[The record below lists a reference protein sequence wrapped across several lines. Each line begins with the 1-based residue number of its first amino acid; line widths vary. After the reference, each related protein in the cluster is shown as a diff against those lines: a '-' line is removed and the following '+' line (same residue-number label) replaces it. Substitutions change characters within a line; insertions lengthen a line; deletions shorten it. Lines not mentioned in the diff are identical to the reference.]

1 MTMRRLRLILGLSAL
16 SLLAACQPVTDQ
28 GLTLPTPITAGPTV
42 ETTTLT
48 PTSAPTGIPSPQ
60 PVTPLPAAPTL
71 SPSPQPP
78 TPSPQPSTPAA
89 QSLSVAYVELGDTLN
104 VRSGPG
110 VDYDVVA
117 ELPPDATG
125 LSSDD
130 SLESLITGSTWI
142 WVEGDGVAGWVNS
155 RYLTTAVNEADFCDD
170 PVVETILAD
179 LETAIATRD
188 GALLA
193 GLVHPERGL
202 RLRHAWWNNEVFVP
216 GDETAGLFDSDT
228 VYDWGEAGGSG
239 LPLTGPFSEMLLPLL
254 DQDMLPA
261 TERAC
266 NEILHGPTA
275 GMVILPEAYQPV
287 PFVSLLRPAPGDVAF
302 DWGSWAVGV
311 ERWDG
316 ATYLSFLV
324 HYAYEI

>member
-1 MTMRRLRLILGLSAL
+1 MTMRRRLSILALLAL
-16 SLLAACQPVTDQ
+16 SLLAGCQPAADQ
-28 GLTLPTPITAGPTV
+28 GLTLPTPITAGQTV
-42 ETTTLT
+42 ETAE
-48 PTSAPTGIPSPQ
+48 PAPT
-60 PVTPLPAAPTL
+60 AAPTAL
-71 SPSPQPP
+71 PSPQPP
-78 TPSPQPSTPAA
+78 TATAPAPTASPQPPTPQPPTPDP

-110 VDYDVVA
+110 ADYDVVA

-125 LSSDD
+125 LALDE
-130 SLESLITGSTWI
+130 SLESLVTGSAWV

-155 RYLTTAVNEADFCDD
+155 RYLTAAADEAAFCGDPAVAAI
-170 PVVETILAD
+170 VAD
-179 LETAIATRD
+179 LETAIANRD

-193 GLVHPERGL
+193 GLVHPQRGL

-216 GDETAGLFDSDT
+216 GDEVAGLFDSDT

-239 LPLTGPFSEMLLPLL
+239 LPLTGSFSEMLLPLL
-254 DQDMLPA
+254 DQDLLSG

-302 DWGSWAVGV
+302 DWGSWAVGI

-316 ATYLSFLV
+316 AYYLSYLV